1 MSYRHFS
8 ALVTMLVIGG
18 ASASAQ
24 TTLQL
29 PTRTDVTRIARVAPL
44 ASASF
49 APASFGGTFNGSFVT
64 IGLAWVSV
72 TSGAAQPVYLGQNK
86 DSGILV
92 QTPQG
97 IANGNYSVGFTIP
110 WANQPATLAFLRGN
124 TEVAQCAIQEQLSY
138 APGSP
143 VQQCDSGPISVSDGN
158 LNLTLQIKHP
168 NPSCQ
173 TCISSQQVSV
183 SQVTINLWR

>member
-1 MSYRHFS
+1 
-8 ALVTMLVIGG
+8 MLVVGG

-24 TTLQL
+24 TAILQ
-29 PTRTDVTRIARVAPL
+29 PTTTITRTAKLAPL

-49 APASFGGTFNGSFVT
+49 APASFGGTFNGSPLT

-72 TSGAAQPVYLGQNK
+72 TSGPGQPVYLGQNK

-97 IANGNYSVGFTIP
+97 IANGNYSVELLVP
-110 WANQPATLAFLRGN
+110 WANQAATLSFVRGN
-124 TEVAQCAIQEQLSY
+124 TEIAQCPIQQQSSY
-138 APGSP
+138 AAGSLI
-143 VQQCDSGPISVSDGN
+143 QRCDSGLIAVSDGS
-158 LNLTLQIKHP
+158 LNVTIQIKNP
-168 NPSCQ
+168 NPTCSV
-173 TCISSQQVSV
+173 CISSQQLSV